1 MRVNFSKL
9 FGLSFRYPFHRD
21 VYLLLFAVNMV
32 FAIAG
37 WFLTGYFIG
46 DVTVFED
53 VTVMVNFIP
62 FLTYAIPL
70 TIAGWLV
77 TIFLIPAYFDNVTH
91 FHKGKRKALAESFA
105 VSKKRFLP
113 ALAVFVILGL
123 VVLACLGGLILSAA
137 SVLYSPADFTLLMI
151 GGLWSII
158 GIIVGVVFFFMT
170 FLSPVFCVVEKAR
183 PLESIKKSWKTAGK
197 NKVST
202 LLFLIILT
210 ALYIA
215 VAIIGTIPESVFNV
229 VSGTPQALSVAGFS
243 FMLVRTVFNTYLALF
258 AYSSLVSYYFS
269 IKKAKD

>member
-1 MRVNFSKL
+1 MRVNFSKI
-9 FGLSFRYPFHRD
+9 FGLSFRYPFQRD

-37 WFLTGYFIG
+37 WFLNGYFIG
-46 DVTVFED
+46 DVTNLENLAFLD
-53 VTVMVNFIP
+53 NFIP
-62 FLTYAIPL
+62 FLAYAIPL

-77 TIFLIPAYFDNVTH
+77 MIFLVPAYFDNATH
-91 FHKGKRKALAESFA
+91 FHQGKRKALAESFA

-113 ALAVFVILGL
+113 VLAVFIILGL

-137 SVLYSPADFTLLMI
+137 SVFSSPIDFTLLMI

-158 GIIVGVVFFFMT
+158 GIIVGIVFVFMT
-170 FLSPVFCVVEKAR
+170 FLSLVFCVVEKAR

-197 NKVST
+197 NKVNT
-202 LLFLIILT
+202 LLFLIILI

-229 VSGTPQALSVAGFS
+229 VSGTPQVLSVTSFS

-269 IKKAKD
+269 IKKAKG